1 MSRSTERERKEKK
14 EEKKECCHKCK
25 VPLSLYNAEYLVFL
39 IIPEG
44 WIGTLG
50 LGEDV
55 WRIRCQELL
64 YFHHVLTMWSNGSW
78 LKMMFVIEVQYS
90 HCLQRTSWD

>member
-1 MSRSTERERKEKK
+1 MQGS
-14 EEKKECCHKCK
+14 
-25 VPLSLYNAEYLVFL
+25 LSLDLVYAEYLVFL

-55 WRIRCQELL
+55 WECYCISTCESISCGPCGRMEVGQ
-64 YFHHVLTMWSNGSW
+64 
-78 LKMMFVIEVQYS
+78 KMMFVIDSIRIVS
-90 HCLQRTSWD
+90 KSRKDLML

>member
-1 MSRSTERERKEKK
+1 MSRSTEQKEKK
-14 EEKKECCHKCK
+14 EYGENVVVCHKCK

-50 LGEDV
+50 LGEEKTSGEYDV
-55 WRIRCQELL
+55 KS
-64 YFHHVLTMWSNGSW
+64 Y
-78 LKMMFVIEVQYS
+78 
-90 HCLQRTSWD
+90 